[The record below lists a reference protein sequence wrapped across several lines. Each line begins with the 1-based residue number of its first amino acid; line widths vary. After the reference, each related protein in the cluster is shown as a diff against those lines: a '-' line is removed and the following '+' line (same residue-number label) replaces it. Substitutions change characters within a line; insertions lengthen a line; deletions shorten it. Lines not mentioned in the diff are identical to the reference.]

1 MVTIYIVIVGILFL
15 LAASDLVVGVSND
28 AVNFL
33 NSAIGSKVA
42 PFKVIMIIAS
52 LGIIVGATFSS
63 GMMEVAR
70 KGIFNPQFF
79 YFSEIMIIFL
89 AVMITDIILL
99 DAFNTYGMP
108 TSTTVSI
115 VFELLGAAVGIAI
128 IKGYSDPQALDLS
141 QYINSAKALAIISG
155 ILMSVVISFT
165 VGAIVQFL
173 TRLVFS
179 FDYKTNIKR
188 YGAIW
193 GGIAITAITYFI
205 LIKGAKGA
213 SFMSNELKESIVENS
228 WMIIIVSLVAWTTIL
243 QLFSWF
249 TSFNVLK
256 MIVLVGTFALAM
268 AFAGNDLVNFIGVP
282 LAGYESFNSFL
293 ANVGASPDGF
303 LMSDLTEQVKTP
315 TFFLLIAGLI
325 MVVTLWFSKKA
336 RTVTK
341 TELNLARQ
349 DAGFERFGSSGF
361 ARTLVRTSSNLSK
374 KINTL
379 LPASVVRAIDQ
390 RFDQSKLVTEEEKGE
405 EAPSFDLIRASVN
418 LVVAS
423 ILISFATSLKLP
435 LSTTYVTF
443 MVAMGSSL
451 SDRAWGRESAVYR
464 ITGVFSVI
472 GGWFLTAFS
481 AFSMAFIVAFILY
494 YGGFI
499 AVFVLIALAIFLIY
513 RTHRI
518 HKKISADAIDE
529 EQDVS
534 TISET
539 NIAEKS
545 SKTIIKNLK
554 KVAIEY
560 EMTITGLEKEDVKIL
575 KQSSKEIAKI
585 TAKTKY
591 LKDNI
596 NVIID
601 KLKED
606 SENTAY
612 YFVEVLD
619 YMREMLHSI
628 SFINGPVYEHVDNN
642 HKPLIDEQL
651 AELKTFH
658 AGLKQLIEKVTTA
671 MNSGDYGELDSILDT
686 QSELIKYVQKISKA
700 QIKRLKEGLVGTK
713 NSILYLNIVNESK
726 NLILQVVNLF
736 KSQRDF
742 TNYKNNNSGSKD

>member
-1 MVTIYIVIVGILFL
+1 MVTIYIVLVGILFL

-155 ILMSVVISFT
+155 ILMSIVISFT

-179 FDYKTNIKR
+179 FNYKTNIKR

-193 GGIAITAITYFI
+193 GGVAITAITYFI

-213 SFMSNELKESIVENS
+213 SFMSNELKESIVENT
-228 WMIIIVSLVAWTTIL
+228 WMIIIVSFVAWTTLL

-282 LAGYESFNSFL
+282 LAGYESFNSFI
-293 ANVGASPDGF
+293 ATVGTNPDGF

-325 MVVTLWFSKKA
+325 MVVTLWLSKKA
-336 RTVTK
+336 KTVTK

-361 ARTLVRTSSNLSK
+361 ARTLVRTSSNMSK
-374 KINTL
+374 RINTL
-379 LPASVVRAIDQ
+379 LPASVVAAIDK
-390 RFDQSKLVTEEEKGE
+390 RFDQSKLVTEEEKEE
-405 EAPSFDLIRASVN
+405 EAPAFDLIRASVN

-481 AFSMAFIVAFILY
+481 AFSIAFIVAFILY

-499 AVFVLIALAIFLIY
+499 SVFVLIALAIFLIY

-518 HKKISADAIDE
+518 HKKLSADAIDV

-560 EMTITGLEKEDVKIL
+560 EMTIIGMENEDVKIL

-628 SFINGPVYEHVDNN
+628 TFINSPVYEHVDNH

-651 AELKTFH
+651 AELKAFH
-658 AGLKQLIEKVTTA
+658 DGLKQLIEKVTNA
-671 MNSGDYGELDSILDT
+671 MGSGDYGEFDSILEK
-686 QSELIKYVQKISKA
+686 QAELIKYVKKISKA
-700 QIKRLKEGLVGTK
+700 QIKRLKEGQVGTK
-713 NSILYLNIVNESK
+713 NSILYLNIINESK
-726 NLILQVVNLF
+726 NLILQAVNLF

-742 TNYKNNNSGSKD
+742 TNYKNNKS

>member
-1 MVTIYIVIVGILFL
+1 MVTIYIIIVGILFL

-70 KGIFNPQFF
+70 KGIFNPQYF

-99 DAFNTYGMP
+99 DTFNTYGMP

-128 IKGYSDPQALDLS
+128 IKGYSDPQALGLS
-141 QYINSAKALAIISG
+141 EYINSAKALAIISG

-179 FDYKTNIKR
+179 FDYKRNIKR

-205 LIKGAKGA
+205 LIKGSKGA
-213 SFMSNELKESIVENS
+213 SFMSAELKESIVTNT
-228 WMIIIVSLVAWTTIL
+228 WMIIVVSLVGWTTIL

-282 LAGYESFNSFL
+282 LAGYESFNSFI
-293 ANVGASPDGF
+293 ANVGVSPDGF

-325 MVVTLWFSKKA
+325 MVITLWFSKKA

-361 ARTLVRTSSNLSK
+361 ARTLVRTTSK
-374 KINTL
+374 MSKRINTL
-379 LPASVVRAIDQ
+379 LPASLVSAIDR
-390 RFDQSKLVTEEEKGE
+390 RFDQSKVVAEVEKGE

-464 ITGVFSVI
+464 VTGVFSVI

-481 AFSMAFIVAFILY
+481 AFSIAFIVAFILY

-499 AVFVLIALAIFLIY
+499 AVFGLISLAVFLIY
-513 RTHRI
+513 RTHLI
-518 HKKISADAIDE
+518 HKKLTADASDI
-529 EQDVS
+529 EQDVH

-545 SKTIIKNLK
+545 SKTIVKNLK
-554 KVAIEY
+554 KVAVEY
-560 EMTITGLEKEDVKIL
+560 EKTIIGLEKEDVKLL
-575 KQSSKEIAKI
+575 KISGKEIAKI
-585 TAKTKY
+585 TSKTKY

-596 NVIID
+596 NVIVD

-606 SENTAY
+606 SEDTAY

-619 YMREMLHSI
+619 YMREMLHSLT
-628 SFINGPVYEHVDNN
+628 FINFPVYEHVDNN
-642 HKPLIDEQL
+642 HKPLIAEQIN
-651 AELKTFH
+651 ELKAVH
-658 AGLKQLIEKVTTA
+658 AGLKLLIETITNA
-671 MNSGDYGELDSILDT
+671 MESGEYAKLDSILHKQET
-686 QSELIKYVQKISKA
+686 LLKYVQKIGKA
-700 QIKRLKEGLVGTK
+700 QIKRVKAGMVGTK

-726 NLILQVVNLF
+726 NLILQAVNLF

-742 TNYKNNNSGSKD
+742 TNYKNNNS

>member
-1 MVTIYIVIVGILFL
+1 METIYIIIVGILFL

-79 YFSEIMIIFL
+79 FFSEIMIIFL

-128 IKGYSDPQALDLS
+128 IKGYSDPDALNLS
-141 QYINSAKALAIISG
+141 EYINSAKALAIISG

-213 SFMSNELKESIVENS
+213 SFMSSELKTTIVENT
-228 WMIIIVSLVAWTTIL
+228 WMIIMVSLVGWISIL
-243 QLFSWF
+243 QLLSWF
-249 TSFNVLK
+249 TKFNVLK

-282 LAGYESFNSFL
+282 LAGYESFNAFI
-293 ANVGASPDGF
+293 ANVGANPDGF
-303 LMSDLTEQVKTP
+303 LMSDLTGQVKTP
-315 TFFLLIAGLI
+315 TLFLLIAGLI
-325 MVVTLWFSKKA
+325 MVVTLWLSKKA

-349 DAGFERFGSSGF
+349 DAGFERFGSTGF
-361 ARTLVRTSSNLSK
+361 ARTIVRTSSNLSK
-374 KINTL
+374 KINAF
-379 LPASVVRAIDQ
+379 LPASLVSAIDR
-390 RFDQSKLVTEEEKGE
+390 RFDQTELLKKKENGE
-405 EAPSFDLIRASVN
+405 EIPAFDLIRASVN

-481 AFSMAFIVAFILY
+481 AFSIAFIVAFILY

-499 AVFVLIALAIFLIY
+499 AVFVLIALAIFLIS
-513 RTHRI
+513 RTHLI
-518 HKKISADAIDE
+518 HKKIAAAAIDE
-529 EQDVS
+529 DQDVS

-539 NIAEKS
+539 NIADKS

-560 EMTITGLEKEDVKIL
+560 EMTIKGLEKEDVKLL
-575 KQSSKEIAKI
+575 KQSGKEISKI
-585 TAKTKY
+585 TAKTKH

-628 SFINGPVYEHVDNN
+628 SFVNGPAYEHVDNN
-642 HKPLIDEQL
+642 HKPLIDVQL

-658 AGLKQLIEKVTTA
+658 TGLKQLIEKITDA
-671 MNSGDYGELDSILDT
+671 MDSGDYSELDAILDI
-686 QSELIKYVQKISKA
+686 QSKLMKYVQKISKA
-700 QIKRLKEGLVGTK
+700 QIKRLKEGTVGTK

>member
-1 MVTIYIVIVGILFL
+1 MVTFYIVLVGILFL

-42 PFKVIMIIAS
+42 PFKVIMIVAS

-70 KGIFNPQFF
+70 KGIFHPQYF

-89 AVMITDIILL
+89 AVMITDVILL

-128 IKGYSDPQALDLS
+128 IKGYTDPEALALS

-165 VGAIVQFL
+165 VGALVQFF

-179 FDYKTNIKR
+179 FNYKKNIKR
-188 YGAIW
+188 FGAIW

-213 SFMSNELKESIVENS
+213 SFMSNELKETIVENTF
-228 WMIIIVSLVAWTTIL
+228 MIILISLAAWTIIL

-249 TSFNVLK
+249 TRLNILK
-256 MIVLVGTFALAM
+256 LIVLVGTFALAM

-282 LAGYESFNSFL
+282 LAGYESFNAFI
-293 ANVGASPDGF
+293 ANVGAAPDTF
-303 LMSDLTEQVKTP
+303 LMSDLTGKVKTP
-315 TFFLLIAGLI
+315 TLFLLIAGLI
-325 MVVTLWFSKKA
+325 MVMTLWLSKKA

-349 DAGFERFGSSGF
+349 DAGYERFGSSGF
-361 ARTLVRTSSNLSK
+361 ARTLVRTSSNISK
-374 KINTL
+374 RINSF
-379 LPASVVRAIDQ
+379 LPATVVRGIDK
-390 RFDQSKLVTEEEKGE
+390 RFDQSAVIIDLKEGE
-405 EAPSFDLIRASVN
+405 DAPSFDLIRASVN

-423 ILISFATSLKLP
+423 ILISFATSLQLP

-481 AFSMAFIVAFILY
+481 AFSMAFIVAIILY
-494 YGGFI
+494 FGGFI
-499 AVFVLIALAIFLIY
+499 AVFALIALAVFLIY
-513 RTHRI
+513 RTHII
-518 HKKISADAIDE
+518 HKRLSTEAIDE
-529 EQDVS
+529 DQDVS

-545 SKTIIKNLK
+545 SKTIVKNLK
-554 KVAIEY
+554 KVTNEY
-560 EMTITGLEKEDVKIL
+560 ERTVIGIEKEDIKLL
-575 KQSSKEIAKI
+575 KSSGKEIAKM
-585 TAKTKY
+585 TTKTKY

-596 NVIID
+596 HVIVD

-606 SENTAY
+606 SEDTAY

-619 YMREMLHSI
+619 YMREMLHSLT
-628 SFINGPVYEHVDNN
+628 FINYPAYQHVDNN
-642 HKPLIDEQL
+642 HKPLIEEQIE
-651 AELKTFH
+651 ELKSLYE
-658 AGLKQLIEKVTTA
+658 GLKELIESVTNA
-671 MNSGDYGELDSILDT
+671 MESGDYGALNSVLDKQAELVKHI
-686 QSELIKYVQKISKA
+686 EKIGKA
-700 QIKRLKEGLVGTK
+700 QIKRVKAGTVGTK
-713 NSILYLNIVNESK
+713 NSILYFNIVNESK
-726 NLILQVVNLF
+726 NLILQAVNLF

-742 TNYKNNNSGSKD
+742 TDYRNNNNS

>member
-52 LGIIVGATFSS
+52 LGILVGATFSS

-128 IKGYSDPQALDLS
+128 IKGYSDPDALNLS
-141 QYINSAKALAIISG
+141 EYINSAKALAIISG

-213 SFMSNELKESIVENS
+213 SFMSSELKTTIVENT
-228 WMIIIVSLVAWTTIL
+228 WMIIMISLVGWISIL
-243 QLFSWF
+243 QLLSWF
-249 TSFNVLK
+249 TKFHVLK

-282 LAGYESFNSFL
+282 LAGYESFNAFI
-293 ANVGASPDGF
+293 ANVGANPDGF
-303 LMSDLTEQVKTP
+303 LMSDLTGQVKTP
-315 TFFLLIAGLI
+315 TLFLLIAGLI
-325 MVVTLWFSKKA
+325 MVVTLWLSKKA

-349 DAGFERFGSSGF
+349 DAGFERFGSTGF
-361 ARTLVRTSSNLSK
+361 ARTIVRTSSNLSK
-374 KINTL
+374 KINAF
-379 LPASVVRAIDQ
+379 LPASMVSAIDR
-390 RFDQSKLVTEEEKGE
+390 RFDQSELLKKKENGE
-405 EAPSFDLIRASVN
+405 EIPAFDLIRASVN

-481 AFSMAFIVAFILY
+481 AFSIAFIVAFILY

-499 AVFVLIALAIFLIY
+499 AVFVLIALAIFLIS
-513 RTHRI
+513 RTHLI
-518 HKKISADAIDE
+518 HKKIAAAAIDE
-529 EQDVS
+529 DQDVS

-539 NIAEKS
+539 NIADKS

-560 EMTITGLEKEDVKIL
+560 EMTIKGLEKEDVKLL
-575 KQSSKEIAKI
+575 KQSGKEISKI
-585 TAKTKY
+585 TAKTKH

-628 SFINGPVYEHVDNN
+628 SFVNGPAYEHVDNN
-642 HKPLIDEQL
+642 HKPLIDAQL

-658 AGLKQLIEKVTTA
+658 TGLKQLIEKITDA
-671 MNSGDYGELDSILDT
+671 MDSGDYSELDAILDI
-686 QSELIKYVQKISKA
+686 QSELMKYVQKISKA
-700 QIKRLKEGLVGTK
+700 QIKRLKEGTVGTK

>member
-1 MVTIYIVIVGILFL
+1 METIYVIIVAVLFL

-70 KGIFNPQFF
+70 KGIFHPQYF
-79 YFSEIMIIFL
+79 YFSEIMYIFL
-89 AVMITDIILL
+89 AVMITDVILL
-99 DAFNTYGMP
+99 DTFNTYGMP

-115 VFELLGAAVGIAI
+115 VFELLGAAVGIAL
-128 IKGYSDPQALDLS
+128 IKGYTDPNAMDLS
-141 QYINSAKALAIISG
+141 EYINSAKALAIISG
-155 ILMSVVISFT
+155 ILLSVVISFT

-179 FDYKTNIKR
+179 FDYKKNIRR

-213 SFMSNELKESIVENS
+213 SFMSSDLKKTIIENT
-228 WMIIIVSLVAWTTIL
+228 MLIILISFAAWTIL
-243 QLFSWF
+243 LQIFSWF
-249 TSFNVLK
+249 TKLNILK

-282 LAGYESFNSFL
+282 LAGYESFNAFI
-293 ANVGASPDGF
+293 ANPGADPGGF
-303 LMSDLTEQVKTP
+303 LMADLTGKVKTP
-315 TFFLLIAGLI
+315 TLFLLIAGLI

-349 DAGFERFGSSGF
+349 DAGYERFGSTGF
-361 ARTLVRTSSNLSK
+361 ARTMVRATSSASK
-374 KINTL
+374 GINAF
-379 LPASVVRAIDQ
+379 LPASVVSGIER
-390 RFDQSKLVTEEEKGE
+390 RFDQSKTVVEVADGE

-443 MVAMGSSL
+443 MVAMGTSL
-451 SDRAWGRESAVYR
+451 SDKAWGRESAVYR

-481 AFSMAFIVAFILY
+481 AFTVAFLVAFALY

-499 AVFVLIALAIFLIY
+499 AVFVLLAIAIFLVY
-513 RTHRI
+513 RTHGI
-518 HKKISADAIDE
+518 HKKASA
-529 EQDVS
+529 EQDDDDQDVH
-534 TISET
+534 TISES

-545 SKTIIKNLK
+545 SKTIVKNLK
-554 KVAIEY
+554 KVTKEF
-560 EMTITGLEKEDVKIL
+560 ENTILGMEKEDL
-575 KQSSKEIAKI
+575 KALKASHKEIAKI
-585 TAKTKY
+585 TTKTKY

-596 NVIID
+596 HVIVD

-606 SENTAY
+606 SENSAY
-612 YFVEVLD
+612 YFVEVMD

-628 SFINGPVYEHVDNN
+628 NFVNTPIYEHVDNN
-642 HKPLIDEQL
+642 HKPFIPDQL
-651 AELKTFH
+651 DELKALHKDLST
-658 AGLKQLIEKVTTA
+658 LIAMVTQAMETGDYSNLDEILETQATMFKHVEKVRKT
-671 MNSGDYGELDSILDT
+671 
-686 QSELIKYVQKISKA
+686 
-700 QIKRLKEGLVGTK
+700 QIKRVKAGVVGTK
-713 NSILYLNIVNESK
+713 NSILFLNIVNETK
-726 NLILQVVNLF
+726 NISLQVVNLF

-742 TNYKNNNSGSKD
+742 TNYKQSDI